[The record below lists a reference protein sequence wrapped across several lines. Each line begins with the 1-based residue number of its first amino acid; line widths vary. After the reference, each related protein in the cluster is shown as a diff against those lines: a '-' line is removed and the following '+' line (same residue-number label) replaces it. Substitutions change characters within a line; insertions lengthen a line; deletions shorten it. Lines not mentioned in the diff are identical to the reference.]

1 MNKKKKS
8 DDEESRPAFT
18 DSGAGP
24 FNNVFASLKAGA
36 EPTRPS
42 VQPTASK
49 DVKRRPAPARAV
61 VRMERKGHG
70 GKEVT
75 IVEQLEL
82 SPQELASWLKLLK
95 QSLGCGGAVESGA
108 LILQGDHR
116 ERIKR
121 WLEAHGVKKISVG

>member
-1 MNKKKKS
+1 MKKPKKP
-8 DDEESRPAFT
+8 DEELISPAFT
-18 DSGAGP
+18 DRGAGP
-24 FNNVFASLKAGA
+24 FNDAFASLKARAEAGSSTA
-36 EPTRPS
+36 EPAR
-42 VQPTASK
+42 SK

-75 IVEQLEL
+75 VVEQLDL

-108 LILQGDHR
+108 LVLQGDHR
-116 ERIKR
+116 ARIER